1 MSVKSVSPSKRRRG
15 RTQRRSRLSMQTD
28 MSPDVE
34 SEPSQSFSSVGVD
47 DSQENL
53 EFDSTADI
61 FTSTGKEA
69 AGATMVAPSE
79 AIHKKEL
86 VDDDVEEA
94 ATPVREL
101 VQVDSTEDS
110 KEIVAEAIADTTMDD
125 SDFLESSAAMRKS
138 IHDRMDISNMIEHG
152 PTQSVEVLRG
162 ASAPVQAESQE
173 GAPAMPSMREKLQS
187 LIGELATA
195 VLTRD
200 EVNVFE
206 DMFMD
211 AKEKLYGAARRGRA
225 ESS

>member
-1 MSVKSVSPSKRRRG
+1 
-15 RTQRRSRLSMQTD
+15 MQTD

-61 FTSTGKEA
+61 FTSTGKEV

-79 AIHKKEL
+79 AIQKEEP
-86 VDDDVEEA
+86 VDDDVEEV

-152 PTQSVEVLRG
+152 HGPTRSVEVLRG
-162 ASAPVQAESQE
+162 ASAPVQADSQE